1 MSLRLSTKTRY
12 GLRAIID
19 LAKYYGKGPVM
30 ARAIAEEEGISENYL
45 EQIMDPLKKSGLVRS
60 VRGARGGFVL
70 AKPPDNIRIK
80 EVIEALEGPVLLVDC
95 LYDPNLCERSKSC
108 IARLFWERLRDNIV
122 DFLNSWTLEDFISK
136 GYSGKNQAVDF

>member
-70 AKPPDNIRIK
+70 AKPPGNIRVK

>member
-60 VRGARGGFVL
+60 VRGARGGSVL
-70 AKPPDNIRIK
+70 AKPPGNIRVK

>member
-1 MSLRLSTKTRY
+1 VSLRLSTKARY
-12 GLRAIID
+12 GLRASID
-19 LAKYYGKGPVM
+19 LAKHYGEGPVM

-70 AKPPDNIRIK
+70 TKPPGNIRVK

-95 LYDPNLCERSKSC
+95 LYDPNLCERSKNC
-108 IARLFWERLRDNIV
+108 IARLFWERLRDNIA

-136 GYSGKNQAVDF
+136 DYSEKIQSIDF

>member
-1 MSLRLSTKTRY
+1 VSLRLSTKTRY

-70 AKPPDNIRIK
+70 AKPPGNIRVK